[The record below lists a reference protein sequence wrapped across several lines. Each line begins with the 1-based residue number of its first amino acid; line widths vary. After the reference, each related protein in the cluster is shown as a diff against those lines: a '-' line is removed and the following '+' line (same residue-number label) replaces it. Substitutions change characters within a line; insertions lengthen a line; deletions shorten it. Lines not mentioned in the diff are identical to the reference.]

1 MSFTFGSL
9 KTAIQEYT
17 ENDETTFVNNLS
29 KFIVAAEDRIFTL
42 VDLEV
47 FRKNATGSLTA
58 NSAYV
63 TVPTDYLASFS
74 LQITESGSED
84 FLGMKDVN
92 FVQSYGRQ
100 YGSNAVPKYYA
111 AFDDENFVVAPTPD
125 QNYAIELYYYY
136 RPDSLTAGA
145 DSGTTWLSDNAP
157 NTLLYGTLVEAYT
170 FMKGEQDVMA
180 LYEKR
185 FMQEI
190 ERLKDLGEARENSD
204 ATRRGLP
211 ERPRT

>member
-1 MSFTFGSL
+1 MSFTYGSL
-9 KTAIQEYT
+9 KTAIQDYT
-17 ENDETTFVNNLS
+17 ENDETTFVTNLP
-29 KFIVAAEDRIFTL
+29 KFIEAAEDRIFTL

-47 FRKNATGSLTA
+47 FRKNASGSLTA

>member
-47 FRKNATGSLTA
+47 FRKNASGSLTA

-63 TVPTDYLASFS
+63 TMPTDYLASFS

-100 YGSNAVPKYYA
+100 YGSTAAPRYYA

-125 QNYAIELYYYY
+125 QNYAIELYYYF

-145 DSGTTWLSDNAP
+145 DSGTTWLSTNAP

-170 FMKGEQDVMA
+170 FMKGEQDVMG

-190 ERLKDLGEARENSD
+190 QRLKDLGEARENSD